1 MAVFIAQKNNLKII
15 KKSIVIDKITIIIIY
30 ININYLGLLK

>member
-15 KKSIVIDKITIIIIY
+15 KKSIVIDEIMIIIIV
-30 ININYLGLLK
+30 

>member
-15 KKSIVIDKITIIIIY
+15 KISIVIDKIMIIII
-30 ININYLGLLK
+30 L